1 MAEAAV
7 GDGELTGVHCFV
19 AGGEEEQVADV
30 GGPGDGGAL
39 ASVGRGPGQLIV
51 GHFFQHAQ
59 QRLAAIAKVGEDVS
73 LRRIRGRVGTYL
85 AAEPEELVPTSA
97 SLVRRARRSFG
108 SMALESARPGSAVG
122 DVGHET
128 PAGRG
133 GHGNSREAGGIGQ
146 DRGAPTGQRG
156 DDELLG

>member
-19 AGGEEEQVADV
+19 AGGEEEQMADV

-85 AAEPEELVPTSA
+85 AAEPEELVPT
-97 SLVRRARRSFG
+97 LG
-108 SMALESARPGSAVG
+108 LLG
-122 DVGHET
+122 DVGTESQSESVVGQGEVGGD
-128 PAGRG
+128 PEGVIGFGMDLKEPILASLKAGQ
-133 GHGNSREAGGIGQ
+133 EAFGKS
-146 DRGAPTGQRG
+146 A
-156 DDELLG
+156 